1 MAPGCS
7 RQSVLAAPSCKTFQ
21 GISSKYSYS
30 IIIAYIS
37 DKWQQIMSIRK
48 VKKIIELPRAVKM
61 PLVSKGID
69 VVGGCAILKN
79 AFLFVKKANPANVT
93 SCNK

>member
-1 MAPGCS
+1 
-7 RQSVLAAPSCKTFQ
+7 
-21 GISSKYSYS
+21 
-30 IIIAYIS
+30 
-37 DKWQQIMSIRK
+37 MSIRK